1 MSCCVLMA
9 LTILGVVR
17 HSSDPTIH
25 RAFSLTTIFA
35 GVWSFRN
42 LFLQNLAI
50 RIGFGPIK
58 QRINGVSVSAYLFF
72 VLFLVYTFLENCQIY
87 RINIICENLKS
98 VSFIIYVDE
107 DCERGAGAVS

>member
-1 MSCCVLMA
+1 MSCCVLVA
-9 LTILGVVR
+9 LAILGVVR
-17 HSSDPTIH
+17 RSGDPTIH

-42 LFLQNLAI
+42 LFLQNSSI

-72 VLFLVYTFLENCQIY
+72 VLFLVYTFLENGKLS
-87 RINIICENLKS
+87 NIQDQHYL
-98 VSFIIYVDE
+98 
-107 DCERGAGAVS
+107 